1 MSRIL
6 QINSSIFSDGGQST
20 ALADD
25 FVARLRVAEP
35 STAVV
40 RRDLAAE
47 PLPHLDA
54 ERFGA
59 FITAP
64 AERTARQA
72 ALVAESDALV
82 DELQEADLLVL
93 GAPMYNFNVPSQL
106 KAWFDHVARAGRTFR
121 YTENGPQGLLTG
133 RSAVVF
139 GTHGGVYGE
148 HDRETP
154 YVRQFLGF
162 LGIDDVRF
170 VTAEGLAMGEDTREQ
185 ALAEARERIA
195 ALATDWTAAAA

>member
-1 MSRIL
+1 MTRVL

-25 FVARLRVAEP
+25 FVARLRAADP
-35 STAVV
+35 TATVV

-59 FITAP
+59 FVTAP
-64 AERTARQA
+64 TERTERQA
-72 ALVAESDALV
+72 ALAAESDALV
-82 DELQEADLLVL
+82 DELQAADLLVL

-121 YTENGPQGLLTG
+121 YTENGPEGLLSG
-133 RSAVVF
+133 RAVVF
-139 GTHGGVYGE
+139 GTHGGVHGE

-170 VTAEGLAMGEDTREQ
+170 VTAEGLAMGEDTRDR
-185 ALAEARERIA
+185 ALAEARERLS
-195 ALATDWTAAAA
+195 ALATAWTAVAA

>member
-1 MSRIL
+1 MTHVL

-25 FVARLRVAEP
+25 FVARLQAGDPAVRV
-35 STAVV
+35 T

-59 FITAP
+59 FVTAP
-64 AERTARQA
+64 AERSERQA
-72 ALVAESDALV
+72 ALATESDALI
-82 DELQEADLLVL
+82 DELQAADILVL
-93 GAPMYNFNVPSQL
+93 GAPMYNFNVPSPL

-121 YTENGPQGLLTG
+121 YTDSGPEGLLQV
-133 RSAVVF
+133 RHAVVL
-139 GTHGGVYGE
+139 GAHGGIHGE
-148 HDRETP
+148 HDRATP

-170 VTAEGLAMGEDTREQ
+170 VTAEGLAVGEDAREQ
-185 ALAEARERIA
+185 ALAEARS
-195 ALATDWTAAAA
+195 ALADLATVWTAAAA